1 MEVRFEKHKPMRVAY
16 VRHVGPYQEC
26 GVAWEKLGKFA
37 ARQGWSSSHVLRI
50 GIGHGSPDITPP
62 EELRYDACLTVDD
75 QFQPTGE
82 IGVQDVPGG
91 EYAIV
96 THRGPYSGLPD
107 AYRWILR
114 VWVPESGRE
123 LRSGPCFEIYVND
136 PVSTPP
142 EDLVT
147 EIHVPLKS

>member
-1 MEVRFEKHKPMRVAY
+1 MEVRFEKRKPLRVAF

-26 GVAWEKLGKFA
+26 GSAWEKLCKFA
-37 ARQGWSSSHVLRI
+37 AEHGLLSPETLRI
-50 GIGHGSPDITPP
+50 GIGHDSPDITPP

-75 QFQPTGE
+75 RFQPTGE
-82 IGVQDVPGG
+82 IGLQELSGG

-107 AYRWILR
+107 AYRWIFR
-114 VWVPESGRE
+114 EWVPKIGRQ

-136 PVSTPP
+136 PATTPP
-142 EDLVT
+142 EDLLT